1 MMMTTTASGT
11 QSLNI
16 HLPIYI
22 HNVCNFITGEFLKLS
37 NGSFNYTIREPLG
50 VVGGVGAWNYPFQM
64 AAWKSSPAL
73 ACGNTFVFK
82 PSPFTPL
89 TAVMLGEIYKEA
101 GLPDGCYNVIQ
112 VQLIVLHIFILLN
125 IVNEDLEIRLSNISK
140 IKFPF
145 PYLDKSR
152 FKYWG
157 IIQSVII
164 ELWVLVATF

>member
-1 MMMTTTASGT
+1 MTTTASGT

-16 HLPIYI
+16 HLSIYI

-112 VQLIVLHIFILLN
+112 VQLIYKEAGLPDGCYNV
-125 IVNEDLEIRLSNISK
+125 
-140 IKFPF
+140 
-145 PYLDKSR
+145 
-152 FKYWG
+152 
-157 IIQSVII
+157 IQV
-164 ELWVLVATF
+164 